1 MAIVECEVGRNGGAE
16 RITMVAAGSSMF
28 TTHLRTVR
36 DPGFHELLEIV
47 RTADAAF
54 LNLEAPIREPASHPV
69 KQYIYTSYVTSEP
82 WVAGEIRWAGFN
94 MASIANNHMADWSP
108 ETIELNRRLLDEA
121 GIAFSGA
128 GASLSEARAPGYLDT
143 ERGRVALISVD
154 SSYEYGQFFHVQMA
168 SDPHGDVPARP
179 GTNGLRWDTRYEL
192 AQEDYEALRRIHHSL
207 GLHREG
213 METTHTGFHP
223 RGDGIRLRGV
233 TVRPGAGP
241 RVRTWCRQS
250 DLDEILRWVRSA
262 RAQADHLLV
271 SHHNHAAAGEDWEL
285 PAEFVVQFAHAVIDT
300 GADAYIGHG
309 YTSKGVEVY
318 RGRPI
323 LYDIGDWSTQDASA
337 RRHPGDAYAHWGLDP
352 LATPGEFA
360 DAREFA
366 RARAHDVTADE
377 DLRDA
382 VRAYTVA
389 ANSSALVR
397 FAFEDGTL
405 ASLELHPSI
414 PARDPLRHR
423 RGLPTKATGEAADA
437 VLERFARASAPFGT
451 RIEAR
456 DGVGH
461 LALG

>member
-1 MAIVECEVGRNGGAE
+1 VGWKGGSGSD
-16 RITMVAAGSSMF
+16 RITVVAAGSSMF

-36 DPGFHELLEIV
+36 DPGFHDLLAVV

-54 LNLEAPIREPASHPV
+54 LNLEAPIREPASYPV

-82 WVAGEIRWAGFN
+82 WVTGEIRWAGFN

-108 ETIELNRRLLDEA
+108 ESIQLNRRLLEEA

-128 GASLSEARAPGYLDT
+128 GASLAEARAPGYLDT

-154 SSYEYGQFFHVQMA
+154 SSYEYGQFSHVQMA
-168 SDPHGDVPARP
+168 SDPHGGVPARP

-192 AQEDYEALRRIHHSL
+192 DPDSYEALRRIHRSL

-233 TVRPGAGP
+233 TVRPGERP

-262 RAQADHLLV
+262 RAQADYLLV

-285 PAEFVVQFAHAVIDT
+285 PADFVTQFAHAVVDA

-337 RRHPGDAYAHWGLDP
+337 RRHPGDAYAHWGLGP

-360 DAREFA
+360 DARE
-366 RARAHDVTADE
+366 RARAHARETVADE
-377 DLRDA
+377 ELRLA
-382 VRAYTVA
+382 VRAYSTA

-397 FAFEDGTL
+397 FAFADGEL
-405 ASLELHPSI
+405 AGLELHPTI
-414 PARDPLRHR
+414 PASDPLRHR
-423 RGLPTKATGEAADA
+423 RGLPTRATGAGAGA
-437 VLERFARASAPFGT
+437 VLERFARASASFGT

-461 LALG
+461 VVLDPGPG